1 MTTIWQT
8 SYMQEDLH
16 NEINTNVVNNK
27 QQQNY
32 RHNHLS
38 LPPAPTIDSCPLP
51 HTSFSPFY
59 LSDANL
65 IPPPPSWF
73 LLTGSAS
80 LLGFFK

>member
-38 LPPAPTIDSCPLP
+38 L
-51 HTSFSPFY
+51 SPSRSHHRQ
-59 LSDANL
+59 LS
-65 IPPPPSWF
+65 PPPHII
-73 LLTGSAS
+73 LS
-80 LLGFFK
+80 LLPF